1 MGHWVIPVLAIAS
14 KEEPMANDLE
24 KRISARHSIE
34 GSIILHSS
42 IGRSKEFDARLLN
55 FSEQGICFTTKTKMV
70 PGTTILFKA
79 SNDCHLFAED
89 DADCQL
95 RSISMVTVKWC
106 HESSQK
112 DQPIYIIGANYMIPY

>member
-1 MGHWVIPVLAIAS
+1 
-14 KEEPMANDLE
+14 MANHIE
-24 KRISARHSIE
+24 KRNSDRHLIE
-34 GSIILHSS
+34 GPITLHSS
-42 IGRSKEFDARLLN
+42 IGTSKEFDAHLHN

-79 SNDCHLFAED
+79 SNDCHMFAED

-112 DQPIYIIGANYMIPY
+112 DQPVFIIGANYMIPF

>member
-1 MGHWVIPVLAIAS
+1 MV
-14 KEEPMANDLE
+14 NDLE
-24 KRISARHSIE
+24 KRNSARHSIE
-34 GSIILHSS
+34 GPITLHSS
-42 IGRSKEFDARLLN
+42 VGRSEEFDAHLLN

-79 SNDCHLFAED
+79 SNDCHLFAEV

-106 HESSQK
+106 HQHSHENQL
-112 DQPIYIIGANYMIPY
+112 IYIIGVNYMIPY

>member
-1 MGHWVIPVLAIAS
+1 
-14 KEEPMANDLE
+14 MANHIE
-24 KRISARHSIE
+24 KRISDRHSIE
-34 GSIILHSS
+34 GPITLHSF
-42 IGRSKEFDARLLN
+42 IGASNEIDAHLLN

-79 SNDCHLFAED
+79 SKDCHLFAED

-106 HESSQK
+106 HEHSQNS
-112 DQPIYIIGANYMIPY
+112 QPVYVIGANYMISY